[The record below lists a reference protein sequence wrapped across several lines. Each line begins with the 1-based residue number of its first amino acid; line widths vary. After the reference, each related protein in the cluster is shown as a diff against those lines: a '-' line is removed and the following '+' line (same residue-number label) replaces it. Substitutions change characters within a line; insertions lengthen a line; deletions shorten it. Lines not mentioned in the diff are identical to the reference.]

1 WYKKQR
7 FQGSTEQTNKNNA
20 KLVEAKIRSDTALAN
35 RGIAPPKPSP
45 TLKDFLEGP
54 FLQDVAQYVKA
65 RRTKTFYAQKVQRIL
80 EYKPWVDLPIP
91 ECADWIP
98 NFVDARR
105 RRVGIITVNGELRT
119 LRKAFLLALERGW
132 ISRKIKVRLL
142 PGERGRT
149 FTVSTDLERE

>member
-1 WYKKQR
+1 MSLIKRGKYWQYDFWYKKQR

-80 EYKPWVDLPIP
+80 EYKPWVDLPI
-91 ECADWIP
+91 
-98 NFVDARR
+98 
-105 RRVGIITVNGELRT
+105 
-119 LRKAFLLALERGW
+119 
-132 ISRKIKVRLL
+132 
-142 PGERGRT
+142 
-149 FTVSTDLERE
+149 